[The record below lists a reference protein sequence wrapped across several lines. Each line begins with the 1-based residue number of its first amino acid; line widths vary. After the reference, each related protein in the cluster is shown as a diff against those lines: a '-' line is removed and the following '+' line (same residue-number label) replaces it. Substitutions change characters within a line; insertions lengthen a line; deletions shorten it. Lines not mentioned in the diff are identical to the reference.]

1 MIERIFAL
9 PRSRRVFL
17 YGGASALLLF
27 LHASLVYVPR
37 SLQIAEAQERARS
50 LEEARAK
57 LRSSKQDFDK
67 AGAEVQEAERQF
79 EQTQLRFPEQK
90 EIPEL
95 LRQVSNLGR
104 ESGLNIVLF
113 RQKPEVLHSL
123 YAEVPVEMAVRGS
136 YYQITSFF
144 EKVHLLDRIV
154 GITDTSMKNAE
165 MVEGGMRID
174 ATFSAT
180 TYRLLTAEELGRLV
194 KEKEEKAKK
203 RGKNKKEVS

>member
-1 MIERIFAL
+1 MVERIFAL
-9 PRSRRVFL
+9 PLSRRILL

-27 LHASLVYVPR
+27 LSGFFSYLPR
-37 SLQIAEAQERARS
+37 AIQIAEAQERARS

-57 LRSSKQDFDK
+57 LSSSKQDCDK
-67 AGAEVQEAERQF
+67 AGAEIKDVERHF
-79 EQTQLRFPEQK
+79 EQTKLQFPEQK

-113 RQKPEVLHSL
+113 RQKPEVLRSL

-136 YYQITSFF
+136 YLQIASFF
-144 EKVHLLDRIV
+144 EKVHFLERV
-154 GITDTSMKNAE
+154 VSITDTSMKNAQ
-165 MVEGGMRID
+165 MVDGGMRID

-180 TYRLLTAEELGRLV
+180 TYRLLTAEELERLAR
-194 KEKEEKAKK
+194 EKEAEAKK
-203 RGKNKKEVS
+203 KDKNKKAVS